1 MMNIIEIKN
10 LTKKFNNT
18 EAVSEVNMNVK
29 KGEIYGF
36 LGPNGAGKT
45 TIMKMLLNLLKA
57 TYGEIRLFGED
68 VNIKSYD
75 YLKRIGSMIE
85 YPVFY
90 ENLTGRQNLK
100 IHCKYM
106 GDYDKERIEEALILV
121 NLVGT
126 KGKKVKEYSL
136 GMKQRLGLA
145 RAIVTKPELLIL
157 DEPING
163 LDPVGIQEVRSLL
176 LKLSKEYGVTI
187 FISSHIISE
196 IEQIADTIAV
206 INKGRIIKEVT
217 SEKAKE
223 ENTAYTSIVI
233 DDVKKAVYI
242 IDSQLGIKN
251 LKVISDKEIH
261 IYDTGV
267 VQGLL
272 NKTLVMNDVTVESIT
287 KKEGTL
293 EDYFLSLIE
302 EGDLG
307 V

>member
-1 MMNIIEIKN
+1 MNNPDIKKPSYPTFSEYQAKQ
-10 LTKKFNNT
+10 LIKIA
-18 EAVSEVNMNVK
+18 AVVGIGVSAAAISLDIDA
-29 KGEIYGF
+29 GE
-36 LGPNGAGKT
+36 K
-45 TIMKMLLNLLKA
+45 KA
-57 TYGEIRLFGED
+57 TESIVAD
-68 VNIKSYD
+68 
-75 YLKRIGSMIE
+75 
-85 YPVFY
+85 
-90 ENLTGRQNLK
+90 
-100 IHCKYM
+100 
-106 GDYDKERIEEALILV
+106 
-121 NLVGT
+121 

-223 ENTAYTSIVI
+223 ESTAYTSVVI

-267 VQGLL
+267 VQGVL
-272 NKTLVMNDVTVESIT
+272 NRTLVMNDVTVESIT

-302 EGDLG
+302 VGDLG